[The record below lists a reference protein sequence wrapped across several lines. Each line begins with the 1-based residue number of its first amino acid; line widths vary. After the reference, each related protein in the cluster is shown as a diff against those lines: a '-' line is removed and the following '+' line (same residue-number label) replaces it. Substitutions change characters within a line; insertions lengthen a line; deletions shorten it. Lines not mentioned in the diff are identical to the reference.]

1 MPVMVIWQRGN
12 RKADS
17 EERLIKEDSPT
28 AEFEEKFQIITQMDF
43 DANGKPNKPK
53 MSTLTVASDKTRG
66 VLGKAELDLS

>member
-1 MPVMVIWQRGN
+1 
-12 RKADS
+12 
-17 EERLIKEDSPT
+17 
-28 AEFEEKFQIITQMDF
+28 MDV